1 MKLLDNYL
9 KTANK
14 NQKLMIFASFFI
26 AVGFLLNHF
35 VSPMLERQSELRD
48 SVEMMQMKISKNS
61 VKSLKKQLEKKNQE
75 LLTLKEDLVVKK
87 GEVDFIMSQIYKI
100 RYAFFDDMRWANTLD
115 DILKFSV
122 ERNLKIYSLRSV
134 DAKGDISSM
143 MIKPKESIEIDGI
156 GRFAD
161 IVSLVQYI
169 ENFDTLLEFN
179 SIEMNLVEDGVEF
192 SYELNAY
199 GVGL

>member
-9 KTANK
+9 KTADK

-35 VSPMLERQSELRD
+35 VPPMLERQSELRD

-87 GEVDFIMSQIYKI
+87 GEVDFIMSQVYKI

-134 DAKGDISSM
+134 DAKEDISS

-161 IVSLVQYI
+161 IVSLIQYI

-192 SYELNAY
+192 SYELSAY
-199 GVGL
+199 GAGL

>member
-9 KTANK
+9 KTADK

-35 VSPMLERQSELRD
+35 VPPMLERQSELRD

-134 DAKGDISSM
+134 DAKEDISS

-161 IVSLVQYI
+161 IVSLIQYI

-192 SYELNAY
+192 SYELSAY